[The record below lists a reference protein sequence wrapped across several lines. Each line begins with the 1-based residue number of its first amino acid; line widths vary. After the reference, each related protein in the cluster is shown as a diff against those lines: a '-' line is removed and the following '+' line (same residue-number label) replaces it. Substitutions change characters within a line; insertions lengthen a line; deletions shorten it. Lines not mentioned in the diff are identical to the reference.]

1 MRRNLLSGA
10 MILSGLLAAPSA
22 ALAQLERVG
31 PISPVNGYPVWM
43 QDKTGVAFEFCSPV
57 NQAELDGG
65 WCLLLPGDTTAPEVF
80 PTSFFDEHFYWNAG
94 SQIDAGNMRARLV
107 LALEG
112 AFANGAVVPGD
123 QIVFGRLRLQIT
135 NLPVSGTY
143 TIETPYGTF
152 VFQNQVAGDR
162 IFFTDDV
169 GINCPGVFTC
179 ALNTRVAPFLLA
191 STIAGGAE
199 LPPVSGPAGLY
210 VADPARVGPVTG
222 SPVGQ
227 NWFRVSANGVQLGY
241 TDGFTL
247 MGRLFQGSIP
257 GRVTVNRAS
266 LTMNASVQK
275 LDVFATAFPTLQSR
289 MPGSTSS
296 QTITPLLAAYTGACG
311 RAADGSLIAPPA
323 GTSSFQMIGEGA
335 RYWGQA
341 PGSLAY
347 TAVCVQDQNA
357 RDSTGASIPSFS
369 EHTVTDDIA
378 IASATWNNGQLS
390 VAAASS
396 VTGSALSLVG
406 FGSVPGTF
414 PAVVPPSEVTVQSM
428 MSGSASL
435 IVTTGVVSG
444 GTGNTPFAAND
455 AVSLPEDTSIDIDVL
470 ANDSWTGKPAGAV
483 VHILTP
489 PGLGTAGL
497 NPDGTIHYQPNPNAN
512 GTDSISYTFTAGGL
526 TSPMAF
532 VAIAISQV
540 NDPPSAVSDT
550 TNGVVGV
557 ALAIPVLANDIDPDG
572 AADLATAIIVTPPA
586 GGATAVVSAGGVVTF
601 TAPAAG
607 TYSFTYRAV
616 DQSNVQSGNTA
627 TVTVTVQANEVVAF
641 VRADFVANKLRWRI
655 DGTDTIHAGQTI
667 TVSYDNGTAK
677 NGAPLAGTVIGTAVV
692 DPTGVWAVDVTVATT
707 DIRDVAN
714 GALFA
719 SRPTRVRATSS
730 LSGAATATNPI
741 ALK

>member
-1 MRRNLLSGA
+1 MKRNLFFAA
-10 MILSGLLAAPSA
+10 MILGGLLAAPSA
-22 ALAQLERVG
+22 ALAQLERIG
-31 PISPVNGYPVWM
+31 PVSPVNGYPTWI
-43 QDKTGVAFEFCSPV
+43 QDKTGIAFEFCSPA

-65 WCLLLPGDTTAPEVF
+65 WCLLLPGDTVAPEIF

-94 SQIDAGNMRARLV
+94 AQVDVGNMRARLV

-112 AFANGAVVPGD
+112 AFANGAVIPGD

-191 STIAGGAE
+191 SVTPGGAE
-199 LPPVSGPAGLY
+199 LPPVAGPAGFY
-210 VADPARVGPVTG
+210 VADPARLGPVTG

-227 NWFRVSANGVQLGY
+227 NWFRVSANGAVLGE
-241 TDGFTL
+241 TVNFSL

-266 LTMNASVQK
+266 LTMNASAQK

-289 MPGSTSS
+289 TPGSSVV
-296 QTITPLLAAYTGACG
+296 QTVTPLLAAYTAASG
-311 RAADGSLIAPPA
+311 RAANGALIAPPA
-323 GTSSFQMIGEGA
+323 GTSSFQMIGEGS

-357 RDSTGASIPSFS
+357 RDATGATIPSFS
-369 EHTVTDDIA
+369 EHTVTDDVTIS
-378 IASATWNNGQLS
+378 SATWNNGQLS

-414 PAVVPPSEVTVQSM
+414 PAVVPPSDVTVQSV

-435 IVTTGVVSG
+435 IVTTGVVTG
-444 GTGNTPFAAND
+444 GTGNAPFAAND
-455 AVSLPEDTSIDIDVL
+455 AVSLAEDTAIDIDVL
-470 ANDSWTGKPAGAV
+470 SNDSWTGKPAGAV
-483 VHILTP
+483 VHIINAP
-489 PGLGTAGL
+489 ALGTAGL

-512 GTDSISYTFTAGGL
+512 GTDSIGYSFTAGGL
-526 TSPMAF
+526 TSPLAF
-532 VAIAISQV
+532 VAITIIQV
-540 NDPPSAVSDT
+540 NDPPTAVNDT
-550 TNGVVGV
+550 ANAVVGV
-557 ALAIPVLANDIDPDG
+557 PLAISVLANDLDPDG
-572 AADLATAIIVTPPA
+572 AADLANAVIVTPPA
-586 GGATAVVSAGGVVTF
+586 GGATAVVGAAGVVTF

-607 TYSFTYRAV
+607 TYSFTYRAI
-616 DQSNVQSGNTA
+616 DQSGVQSGNTA

-641 VRADFVANKLRWRI
+641 VRADFIGNKLRWRI

-667 TVSYDNGTAK
+667 TVTYDNGTAK
-677 NGAPLAGTVIGTAVV
+677 NGTPLTGTVIGTAVV
-692 DPTGVWAVDVTVATT
+692 
-707 DIRDVAN
+707 
-714 GALFA
+714 
-719 SRPTRVRATSS
+719 
-730 LSGAATATNPI
+730 
-741 ALK
+741 